1 MLQKSSGFFPSQI
14 TSTRVQQDKFMPCL
28 HCTTMLSSGSALS
41 VCASSSFALSLCYVI
56 SEEPR
61 GLKKKQQTFDVVIKP
76 SSSDLE

>member
-1 MLQKSSGFFPSQI
+1 
-14 TSTRVQQDKFMPCL
+14 MPCL

-41 VCASSSFALSLCYVI
+41 VCAQNVIASSSFALSLCYVI

-76 SSSDLE
+76 SSSDFK